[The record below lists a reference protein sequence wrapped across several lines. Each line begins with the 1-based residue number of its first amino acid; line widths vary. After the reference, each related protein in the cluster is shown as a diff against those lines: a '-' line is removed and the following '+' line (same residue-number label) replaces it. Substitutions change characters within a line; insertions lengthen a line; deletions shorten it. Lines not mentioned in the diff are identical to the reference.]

1 MLLLRL
7 EFKFEFLFVE
17 LASLMLYLGATKY
30 GRRVEIGDNPVYT
43 QDTW

>member
-1 MLLLRL
+1 LLRR
-7 EFKFEFLFVE
+7 EFEFEFLFVE
-17 LASLMLYLGATKY
+17 LASLMLYLDETRY